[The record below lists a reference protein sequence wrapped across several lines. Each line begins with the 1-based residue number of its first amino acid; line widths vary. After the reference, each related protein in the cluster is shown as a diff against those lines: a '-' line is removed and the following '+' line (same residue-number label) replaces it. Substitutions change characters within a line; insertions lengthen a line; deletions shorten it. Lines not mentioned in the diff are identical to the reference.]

1 MIFEEVHRYKKRSEN
16 VRLKLIYHVCN
27 SSLFIIIV
35 LTSTFNCLGC
45 KYPVLRRVISSFGFV
60 ETDDETDW
68 ILFWTDSGVS
78 AERLKHM
85 KSFQRINHFPG
96 MSEITRKDNLAKNMN
111 RLKKLFPDDYL
122 FIPNTWTLP
131 REFIIFT
138 ICLLRSL
145 PVSLVIMH

>member
-1 MIFEEVHRYKKRSEN
+1 
-16 VRLKLIYHVCN
+16 
-27 SSLFIIIV
+27 
-35 LTSTFNCLGC
+35 
-45 KYPVLRRVISSFGFV
+45 
-60 ETDDETDW
+60 
-68 ILFWTDSGVS
+68 
-78 AERLKHM
+78 M

-131 REFIIFT
+131 REFVIFT